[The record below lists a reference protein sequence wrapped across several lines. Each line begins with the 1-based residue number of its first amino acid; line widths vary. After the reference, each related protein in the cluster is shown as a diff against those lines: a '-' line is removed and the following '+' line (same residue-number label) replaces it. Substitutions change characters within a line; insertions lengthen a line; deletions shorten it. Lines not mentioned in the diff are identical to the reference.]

1 MLQSFLER
9 RMKYSWEVEGM
20 RDLGRREEGEGEKLG
35 RISMREDGDD
45 IEV

>member
-1 MLQSFLER
+1 
-9 RMKYSWEVEGM
+9 M